1 MSYLLHLNQRLAVAL
16 AEFPENFRNRHGR
29 YLHNLQCKDGGF
41 PDREGGS
48 DLYYTGFALRGLEC
62 LGCVKESLALRS
74 GAYLRSCLHRQATI
88 IDFLSLL
95 YASMVVKEA
104 GGPKLVEEAGE
115 AFPDRVATE
124 LEKYRKDD
132 GGYARA
138 IESASGSTYH
148 SFLVALCYEMIEREL
163 PEQERLAEFILER
176 QREDGGF
183 VEVKPASKGGTNPTA
198 AALALLVLLGEVE
211 EEVISSAVGF
221 LVGMQNPE
229 GGLKANGRIPAADVL
244 STFTGLLTL
253 TDLGF
258 DDELNLEALREYV
271 ERCEVGTGG
280 FRGGVWDEGRDAE
293 YTFYGI
299 GALALVS
306 GAQ

>member
-1 MSYLLHLNQRLAVAL
+1 MSYLLHLNQRLAAAL
-16 AEFPENFRNRHGR
+16 AQFPENFRNRHGR
-29 YLHNLQCKDGGF
+29 YLHNLQCEDGGF

-62 LGCVKESLALRS
+62 LGSVKGSLALRA
-74 GAYLRSCLHRQATI
+74 GAYLRSCLHHQATI

-95 YASMVVKEA
+95 YASMVVKDA
-104 GGPKLVEEAGE
+104 GGPALVEEAGE
-115 AFPDRVATE
+115 AFPDRVAAE

-163 PEQERLAEFILER
+163 PEQGRLAKFILER

-183 VEVKPASKGGTNPTA
+183 VEVKPARKGGTNPTA

-211 EEVISSAVGF
+211 EEVISSAVEF
-221 LVGMQNPE
+221 LVGMQSPE

-258 DDELNLEALREYV
+258 DDELELDALRDYV
-271 ERCEVGTGG
+271 ERCEIGTGG
-280 FRGGVWDEGRDAE
+280 FRGGIWDEGRDAE
-293 YTFYGI
+293 YTFYGL
-299 GALALVS
+299 GSLALVS
-306 GAQ
+306 GAE